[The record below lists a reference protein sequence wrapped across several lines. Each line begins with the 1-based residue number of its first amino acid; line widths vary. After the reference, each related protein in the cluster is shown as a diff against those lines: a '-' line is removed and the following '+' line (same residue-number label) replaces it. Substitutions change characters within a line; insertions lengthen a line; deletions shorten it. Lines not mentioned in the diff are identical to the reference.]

1 MILLPIYIW
10 EVMVVYMMSTPWV
23 KNLEF
28 FHKSKVYFVD
38 EMENP
43 IAEQCLYFFILCNLA
58 FCVSCLFLSFRFD
71 QDEELINF
79 WKEKIKN
86 KRIFWMMLYL
96 CLGHL
101 HVIILLILLLESIT
115 SLNNLENI
123 GFMVFFVVYAASET
137 IYRKTSFLLVIFI
150 SFFILG

>member
-1 MILLPIYIW
+1 
-10 EVMVVYMMSTPWV
+10 
-23 KNLEF
+23 
-28 FHKSKVYFVD
+28 
-38 EMENP
+38 
-43 IAEQCLYFFILCNLA
+43 
-58 FCVSCLFLSFRFD
+58 
-71 QDEELINF
+71 
-79 WKEKIKN
+79 
-86 KRIFWMMLYL
+86 MMLYL